1 MMLLAFPEG
10 TFTRDKE
17 KSGKG
22 ETNELDNPHPAGLY
36 PDRCFVNHA
45 LHERYDRRSNFER
58 MDGVDTIVALLS
70 SVLCPPGEAAIQ
82 Y

>member
-1 MMLLAFPEG
+1 MMVFDIPEG
-10 TFTRDKE
+10 ALARDTK

-22 ETNELDNPHPAGLY
+22 RTDELDNPHPTGLY

-45 LHERYDRRSNFER
+45 LHGRYDRRSNFER

-70 SVLCPPGEAAIQ
+70 SVLCPPGEAAI
-82 Y
+82 